1 MSFKDG
7 QISSQKVN
15 LQYTLL
21 SAGNGSQATC
31 RQAERRIVSGDPPH
45 GEFEAAHCRPPT
57 RKSPLYLR
65 GWYKGLSFGL

>member
-7 QISSQKVN
+7 QIASQKVN
-15 LQYTLL
+15 PQYTLL
-21 SAGNGSQATC
+21 SAGNGGYAI
-31 RQAERRIVSGDPPH
+31 RQPSERRIVSGDSPP
-45 GEFEAAHCRPPT
+45 P

>member
-15 LQYTLL
+15 PQYTLL
-21 SAGNGSQATC
+21 SAGNGGYAI
-31 RQAERRIVSGDPPH
+31 RQPSERRIVGGDPP
-45 GEFEAAHCRPPT
+45 
-57 RKSPLYLR
+57 PLYLR